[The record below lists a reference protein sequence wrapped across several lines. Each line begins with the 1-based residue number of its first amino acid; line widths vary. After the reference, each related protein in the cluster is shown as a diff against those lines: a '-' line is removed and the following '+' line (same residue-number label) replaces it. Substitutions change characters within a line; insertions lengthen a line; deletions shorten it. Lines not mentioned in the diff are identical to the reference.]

1 MSDKESYQYIIV
13 KGYIHI
19 IPTKNG
25 NLIVENKSTEDPVQE
40 KENDE

>member
-19 IPTKNG
+19 IPTKKES
-25 NLIVENKSTEDPVQE
+25 LIVENKNTEEYVQE
-40 KENDE
+40 KEKDE